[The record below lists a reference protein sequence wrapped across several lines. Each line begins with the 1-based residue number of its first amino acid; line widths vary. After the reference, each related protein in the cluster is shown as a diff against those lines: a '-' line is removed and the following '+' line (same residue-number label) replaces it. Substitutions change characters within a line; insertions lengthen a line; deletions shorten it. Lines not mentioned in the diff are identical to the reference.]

1 MGNPAYATGRRI
13 VTPAWRPSAPEPTPR
28 NRFPPTLHVTIP
40 NITIPL
46 PSLPHDRHIS
56 PTRVRFSPPSGT
68 VPLFRK
74 RTAAS
79 TDQPEP
85 SHSPP
90 HWPPQCQREALLAS
104 RTSNRNDSPGH
115 GRSHWPPQCQREA
128 LLGRGISF
136 RMAGSEELAPATSA
150 PPGPASPEPHP
161 AERYSPVPHLS
172 DPQPAEPESA
182 GNAPV
187 PGHIA

>member
-1 MGNPAYATGRRI
+1 MPRAGASSRQHGDHQPQSQRPAI
-13 VTPAWRPSAPEPTPR
+13 VSLPLFTRLFPT
-28 NRFPPTLHVTIP
+28 
-40 NITIPL
+40 
-46 PSLPHDRHIS
+46 SLFLSHLSPHDRHIS
-56 PTRVRFSPPSGT
+56 PTRARLSPPSGT